1 MMPLAAA
8 KQLAATQR
16 ASKAALEKLVAED
29 TKVAAQTAA

>member
-1 MMPLAAA
+1 LAAA
-8 KQLAATQR
+8 KQLAARQR